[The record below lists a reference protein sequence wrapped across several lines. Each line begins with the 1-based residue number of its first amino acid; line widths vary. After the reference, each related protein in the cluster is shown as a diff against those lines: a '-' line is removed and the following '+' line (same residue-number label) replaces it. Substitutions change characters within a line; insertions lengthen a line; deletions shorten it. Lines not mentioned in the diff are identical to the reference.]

1 MRAGYVLGI
10 PVAAAILWRL
20 LREIAN
26 SPSWQT
32 WVFSEHAED
41 GPYVV
46 VLRAMF
52 GFEDGVY
59 LRQNLANAFIV
70 NYLWLPT
77 LLALVTLVLIFRRP
91 APRGCSARRRC
102 CVGLAAIYAW
112 TTLTYPDVH
121 RAALRD
127 AGDRAHAAGRA
138 ASACGCG
145 RARAQPFILGALLLV
160 FVAGAWSP
168 TDPVSRKIWGTTSVG
183 GEQIYDTAERQRG
196 PDRMNINFAT
206 LNATERIERAPA
218 PDLRLR
224 ARRSWPATATR

>member
-10 PVAAAILWRL
+10 PLFAAFLWRL

-32 WVFSEHAED
+32 WVFSEHADD

-77 LLALVTLVLIFRRP
+77 LLALDHARADLPPPLGGAR
-91 APRGCSARRRC
+91 CSARRRC
-102 CVGLAAIYAW
+102 CSAW
-112 TTLTYPDVH
+112 
-121 RAALRD
+121 
-127 AGDRAHAAGRA
+127 
-138 ASACGCG
+138 
-145 RARAQPFILGALLLV
+145 
-160 FVAGAWSP
+160 
-168 TDPVSRKIWGTTSVG
+168 
-183 GEQIYDTAERQRG
+183 
-196 PDRMNINFAT
+196 
-206 LNATERIERAPA
+206 
-218 PDLRLR
+218 
-224 ARRSWPATATR
+224 RRSTPGRR